1 MSRYITTKGSFKV
14 QGLSELV
21 RTLEEMPDAIRRK
34 SLDKGTKEGATVI
47 QQAAIANAPERT
59 GKLKQNIVVR
69 KRKETIFDAEHSVVI
84 RKQGKA
90 SNARNAF
97 YAFFQEYGTSK
108 FPARPFMRPA
118 FEQNKEIAVS
128 ILAGNIKEAIGR
140 FRVKMRGRR

>member
-1 MSRYITTKGSFKV
+1 MAKYITTKGSFKV

-69 KRKETIFDAEHSVVI
+69 KRKDTIFDAEHSVVI

-97 YAFFQEYGTSK
+97 YAFFREYGAYGK
-108 FPARPFMRPA
+108 PGKPFFRPA
-118 FEQNKEIAVS
+118 FEQNKEISVAV
-128 ILAGNIKEAIGR
+128 LAGYIKEAIGS
-140 FRVKMRGRR
+140 FRVKMRRR